1 MDRALTPGHEP
12 RGGKAVERRKTADT
26 AYHRAL
32 DEGRSW
38 SPRQEHP
45 ELAPQPV
52 AVPHTHFDFVSK
64 EGRRFSVSL
73 AAEPVFE
80 LRRLQPIAGYL
91 RIHAQPIS
99 PGRHETRLRDHLS
112 NPDDALRLESMS
124 FRRGIVMLQ
133 EAEAEMGVM
142 PLSWRMAISG
152 APFSALSSGLRSA
165 FDAKTHVIAELSDI
179 PAGVRR
185 AALRRVV
192 GDIAER
198 RRSVCARIPA
208 ESEALDAVRDCG
220 FRGVIMPADVKAMK
234 TQAGWQRFAALVE
247 VAARIAPTVIVD
259 GAPPEQAEALTK
271 AGATHAVFAKSA
283 PRLI

>member
-1 MDRALTPGHEP
+1 MDRDHTTGPEP
-12 RGGKAVERRKTADT
+12 RGGKSVERRRTADA

-32 DEGRSW
+32 GEGRSW
-38 SPRQEHP
+38 SPHDQIG
-45 ELAPQPV
+45 ELAPLP
-52 AVPHTHFDFVSK
+52 AAMPHTHFDFVSR

-80 LRRLQPIAGYL
+80 LRRLQPIAGYV
-91 RIHAQPIS
+91 RTNAHPVS
-99 PGRHETRLRDHLS
+99 PGRGETRLRDHLS
-112 NPDDALRLESMS
+112 SAEDALRLESMS

-133 EAEAEMGVM
+133 DSHAEMGVM

-152 APFSALSSGLRSA
+152 APFCALSSGLKAA
-165 FDAKTHVIAELSDI
+165 FDAKTHVIAELFDI

-185 AALRRVV
+185 SSLRRVV
-192 GDIAER
+192 SDIAER

-220 FRGVIMPADVKAMK
+220 FRGMVMAPDAK
-234 TQAGWQRFAALVE
+234 TLKTEAGWQRFAALIE
-247 VAARIAPTVIVD
+247 VAARIAPTVIID